1 MSNRLINE
9 KSPYLLQHAEN
20 PVDWYPWGEE
30 AKERALAEDKPL
42 FLSIGYSACHWCH
55 VIARESFSDNEV
67 AEVLNRHFVPVKV
80 DREER
85 PDLDSVYMSACQAL
99 SGSGGW
105 PLTILALPDGR
116 PFYAATYLPKET
128 LLKLLRTCA
137 QRWEVERSWFY
148 GIAKSL
154 TEALN
159 QSRCKSASRA
169 RESEPEELAAS
180 AYRQLSDSY
189 DPRWGGFGSAPKFP
203 TPHNILFLL
212 DYFRDT
218 GEEQALKMADR
229 TLEAMYRGG
238 IYDHIGGGFCRYSTD
253 KMWLVPHF
261 EKMLYDNALLLWAY
275 ADAYMLTGRPLFGF
289 AGESTADYVLREL
302 TGPDGGF
309 YSSQDA
315 DTGGEEGGFYTLT
328 PSEIKATLGE
338 EDGRRFCE
346 WFDITERGNI
356 SGKSIPNL
364 IHNPEFEDEP
374 EEISLLRHKIYEW
387 RLQRAK
393 PGLDDKV
400 LTSWNALMVC
410 GLVKAAEAFGRG
422 DYLTAAGRAADY
434 IMSNLRS
441 PDGRLC
447 IRRRE
452 GESFGAGIDADYAA
466 TALAL
471 LLLGRDDEAAAL
483 SDILLEHFFDHDAGG
498 LYLYADDAEKLFIRP
513 KETYDG
519 AIPSGNSI
527 FQRVL
532 AELYKRTKD
541 EKWRWAYIKQ
551 LGFICSAAARY
562 PLACAFALC
571 YKPSVKLLDIRH

>member
-1 MSNRLINE
+1 MSNRMINE

-30 AKERALAEDKPL
+30 AKEKALREDKPL

-67 AEVLNRHFVPVKV
+67 AAVLNRHFVPVKV

-85 PDLDSVYMSACQAL
+85 PDIDSVYMSACQAL
-99 SGSGGW
+99 TGSGGW

-116 PFYAATYLPKET
+116 PFYAATYLPKDS
-128 LLKLLRTCA
+128 LLKLLRSCA
-137 QRWEVERSWFY
+137 LQWEGERTWFY
-148 GIAKSL
+148 NNANSL
-154 TEALN
+154 TEAL
-159 QSRCKSASRA
+159 
-169 RESEPEELAAS
+169 REVKNKTAAPGREAEPEKLAAA
-180 AYRQLSDSY
+180 AYRELSDNFDS
-189 DPRWGGFGSAPKFP
+189 RWGGFGSAPKFP

-218 GEEQALKMADR
+218 GEEQALKMANY

-275 ADAYMLTGRPLFGF
+275 ADAYMLTGRPLFSY

-302 TGPDGGF
+302 SGADGEF
-309 YSSQDA
+309 FSSQDA
-315 DTGGEEGGFYTLT
+315 DTGGEEGRFYTMT
-328 PSEIKATLGE
+328 PNEIKAALGE

-346 WFDITERGNI
+346 WFDITERGNFM
-356 SGKSIPNL
+356 GKSIPNL
-364 IHNPEFEDEP
+364 IHNPKFEDEP
-374 EEISLLRHKIYEW
+374 EEISRLRHTVYEW
-387 RLQRAK
+387 RRQRAT

-400 LTSWNALMVC
+400 LTQWNSLMIC
-410 GLVKAAEAFGRG
+410 GLVKGAEAFGRG

-434 IMSNLRS
+434 IVKNLRG
-441 PDGRLC
+441 PDGRLY

-483 SDILLEHFFDHDAGG
+483 ADILLEHFFDHDAGG
-498 LYLYADDAEKLFIRP
+498 LYLYADDAEQLFIRP

-527 FQRVL
+527 FLRVL
-532 AELYKRTKD
+532 AELFKKTKN
-541 EKWRWAYIKQ
+541 EKWRGAYVKQ

>member
-1 MSNRLINE
+1 MSNRMINE

-30 AKERALAEDKPL
+30 AKEKALREDKPL

-67 AEVLNRHFVPVKV
+67 AAVLNRHFVPVKV

-85 PDLDSVYMSACQAL
+85 PDIDSVYMSACQAL
-99 SGSGGW
+99 TGSGGW

-116 PFYAATYLPKET
+116 PFYAATYLPKDS
-128 LLKLLRTCA
+128 LLKLLRSCA
-137 QRWEVERSWFY
+137 LQWEGERTWFY
-148 GIAKSL
+148 NNANSL
-154 TEALN
+154 TEAL
-159 QSRCKSASRA
+159 
-169 RESEPEELAAS
+169 REVKNKTAAPGREAEPEKLAAA
-180 AYRQLSDSY
+180 AYRELSDNFDS
-189 DPRWGGFGSAPKFP
+189 RWGGFGSAPKFP

-218 GEEQALKMADR
+218 GEEQALKMANY

-275 ADAYMLTGRPLFGF
+275 ADAYMLTGRPLFSY

-302 TGPDGGF
+302 SGADGEF
-309 YSSQDA
+309 FSSQDA
-315 DTGGEEGGFYTLT
+315 DTGGEEGRFYTMT
-328 PSEIKATLGE
+328 PNEIKAALGE

-346 WFDITERGNI
+346 WFDITERGNFM
-356 SGKSIPNL
+356 GKSIPNL
-364 IHNPEFEDEP
+364 IHNPKFEDEP
-374 EEISLLRHKIYEW
+374 EEISRLRHTVYEW
-387 RLQRAK
+387 RRQRAT

-400 LTSWNALMVC
+400 LTQWNSLMIC
-410 GLVKAAEAFGRG
+410 GLVKGAEAFGRG

-434 IMSNLRS
+434 IVKNLRG
-441 PDGRLC
+441 PDGRLY

-483 SDILLEHFFDHDAGG
+483 ADILLEHFFDHDAGG
-498 LYLYADDAEKLFIRP
+498 LYLYADDAEQLFIRP

-527 FQRVL
+527 FLRVL
-532 AELYKRTKD
+532 AELFKKTKN
-541 EKWRWAYIKQ
+541 EKWRGAYVKQ

-562 PLACAFALC
+562 PLACAFALR
-571 YKPSVKLLDIRH
+571 YKPYLSIAKSY